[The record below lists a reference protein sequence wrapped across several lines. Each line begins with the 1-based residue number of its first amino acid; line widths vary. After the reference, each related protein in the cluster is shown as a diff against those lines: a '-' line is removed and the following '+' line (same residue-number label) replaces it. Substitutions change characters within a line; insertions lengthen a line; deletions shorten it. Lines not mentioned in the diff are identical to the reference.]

1 MAEQA
6 MQDYKTHRMYVPW
19 FHFVTFGILVLN
31 LVWSLVRVFSG
42 SGWLGDRIMAFLV
55 ALALILVAFYA
66 RTFVLKV
73 QDRVIR
79 LEEQVRLGEIL
90 PDDLRPRIPEL
101 SPGQLIALRFA
112 SDAEAPGLV
121 RKVLDEK
128 IASREAIKKLIKDW
142 RADHFRA

>member
-6 MQDYKTHRMYVPW
+6 MQDYKTHRKYVPW
-19 FHFVTFGILVLN
+19 FHFVTVGILAVN

-42 SGWLGDRIMAFLV
+42 GGWIGDRIMAFLV
-55 ALALILVAFYA
+55 AFALILVALYA
-66 RTFVLKV
+66 RTFALKV

-79 LEEQVRLGEIL
+79 LEEQVRLGGIL

-112 SDAEAPGLV
+112 SDAEVPGLV

-128 IASREAIKKLIKDW
+128 IASREAIKKLITDW
-142 RADHFRA
+142 RADHYRA